1 MRTNLLCTFTNKK
14 EFRKVIDLI
23 VDKYDI
29 LYNKIFLL
37 REAENDYNLMCTY
50 NISVEENYSELENTI
65 LLHRKK
71 QTNTLYTINA
81 LNALITV
88 LNNGVLDTTYQ
99 LDWELYRNTMLL
111 TNEEGLKR
119 IDTEVEDIIY
129 IKVKRWYLYHKAKF
143 FRISLDKSKKIL
155 IFNNN

>member
-50 NISVEENYSELENTI
+50 NISVEENYSELDNTI

-129 IKVKRWYLYHKAKF
+129 IKVKR
-143 FRISLDKSKKIL
+143 
-155 IFNNN
+155 

>member
-1 MRTNLLCTFTNKK
+1 MKTNLLCTFTNKR
-14 EFRKVIDLI
+14 ELRKVIDSI
-23 VDKYDI
+23 IDKYDI

-37 REAENDYNLMCTY
+37 KNQNSDNELMCTY
-50 NISVEENYSELENTI
+50 NISVDENYTEIKNTI

-81 LNALITV
+81 LNALIKV

-99 LDWELYRNTMLL
+99 LDWELYRNAMLL
-111 TNEEGLKR
+111 TNDEGLKR

-129 IKVKRWYLYHKAKF
+129 IKIKR
-143 FRISLDKSKKIL
+143 
-155 IFNNN
+155 

>member
-14 EFRKVIDLI
+14 DFRKVIDLI

-129 IKVKRWYLYHKAKF
+129 IKVKR
-143 FRISLDKSKKIL
+143 
-155 IFNNN
+155 

>member
-1 MRTNLLCTFTNKK
+1 MKTNLLCTFTSPRDK
-14 EFRKVIDLI
+14 RKTLDNII
-23 VDKYDI
+23 DKYDI

-37 REAENDYNLMCTY
+37 KNVDNNKELMCTY
-50 NISVEENYSELENTI
+50 NISIDENYSELENTI

-81 LNALITV
+81 LNSLIV
-88 LNNGVLDTTYQ
+88 ILNNGVLDTTYQ
-99 LDWELYRNTMLL
+99 LDWENYRNTMLL

-129 IKVKRWYLYHKAKF
+129 IKVKR
-143 FRISLDKSKKIL
+143 
-155 IFNNN
+155 

>member
-1 MRTNLLCTFTNKK
+1 MRTNLLCTFTNPRDK
-14 EFRKVIDLI
+14 RKTIDLI
-23 VDKYDI
+23 IDKYDI

-37 REAENDYNLMCTY
+37 KNVDNDRELMCTY
-50 NISVEENYSELENTI
+50 NISIEENYSELENTI

-81 LNALITV
+81 LNSLIKI

-99 LDWELYRNTMLL
+99 LDWENYRNTMLL

-119 IDTEVEDIIY
+119 VETEVEDIIY
-129 IKVKRWYLYHKAKF
+129 IKIKR
-143 FRISLDKSKKIL
+143 
-155 IFNNN
+155 

>member
-1 MRTNLLCTFTNKK
+1 MRTNLLCTFTSPRDK
-14 EFRKVIDLI
+14 RKTLDAII
-23 VDKYDI
+23 EKYDI

-37 REAENDYNLMCTY
+37 KNSDNSNELMCTY
-50 NISVEENYSELENTI
+50 NISINENYSELDNTI

-81 LNALITV
+81 LNALIQV

-99 LDWELYRNTMLL
+99 LDWENYRNTMLL

-119 IDTEVEDIIY
+119 IQTEVEDVIY
-129 IKVKRWYLYHKAKF
+129 IKIKR
-143 FRISLDKSKKIL
+143 
-155 IFNNN
+155 

>member
-1 MRTNLLCTFTNKK
+1 MVHV
-14 EFRKVIDLI
+14 KVNNGNSINSVFGARMPSRYRNI
-23 VDKYDI
+23 IEKAKNEGGNI
-29 LYNKIFLL
+29 LVEGGVLSGKGYESGCYVKPVII
-37 REAENDYNLMCTY
+37 EAENDYNLMCTY

-129 IKVKRWYLYHKAKF
+129 IKVKR
-143 FRISLDKSKKIL
+143 
-155 IFNNN
+155 